1 MNRRHF
7 IQGMAMTAAAAA
19 CPASAGAFAKEAPQV
34 QTPQGSSFHNFTF
47 NAQGKFRIMQIT
59 DTHYI
64 AGDARSK
71 RAMDNLIQMLD
82 TEKPDLVIHTGD
94 IIFAKPAERSFDEL
108 FAPIIERKIP
118 FAVALGNHDEEFGMS
133 RLEVYN
139 YLRSKPYCINTPEKG
154 IHGASNDVI
163 TLSSTDGKKQWVFYL
178 LDTMNRSKDIKINAY
193 DYLHFDQIQWY
204 REQSQHFR
212 KENGGTPVPALAFM
226 HIPVFEHLVALADSK
241 RKIKGNLQ
249 ENPCPSLINSGM
261 FSQMQEMGDVM
272 ALFSGHD
279 HDNDYVMK
287 WQDKYL
293 IYGRYSGCNT
303 VYNNLEASGCR
314 MIELTQGQ
322 TSFRTY
328 VRVFDKGIEQDM
340 TLPKDMK

>member
-1 MNRRHF
+1 MDRRHF
-7 IQGMAMTAAAAA
+7 LQGVAMTAAATA
-19 CPASAGAFAKEAPQV
+19 CPEAVSAFASEPPQV
-34 QTPQGSSFHNFTF
+34 QTPQGRSFPNFTF

-64 AGDARSK
+64 AGDGRSK
-71 RAMDNLIQMLD
+71 RAMDNLLQMLD

-94 IIFAKPAERSFDEL
+94 IVFGKPAERSLDEL

-118 FAVALGNHDEEFGMS
+118 FAVALGNHDDEFGLS
-133 RLEVYN
+133 RMEIYN
-139 YLRSKPYCINTPEKG
+139 YIRSMPHCINTPEKG

-163 TLSSTDGKKQWVFYL
+163 TLSSADGKKQWIFYL
-178 LDTMNRSKDIKINAY
+178 LDTLNRCQDIKLDTY

-204 REQSQHFR
+204 RNQSQHFT
-212 KENGGTPVPALAFM
+212 KENGGKPLPALAFM
-226 HIPVFEHLVALADSK
+226 HIPVFEHLQALEDSSH
-241 RKIKGNLQ
+241 KITGNMH
-249 ENPCPSLINSGM
+249 EAPCPSLINSGM
-261 FSQMQEMGDVM
+261 FSQMQEMGDVI
-272 ALFSGHD
+272 ALFCGHE
-279 HDNDYVMK
+279 HNNDYVMK
-287 WQDKYL
+287 WREKYL

-303 VYNNLEASGCR
+303 VYNNLEGSGCR